1 MAEPAMPRDNYYA
14 VDLDPDKEY
23 LWCACGY
30 SKTQPFCDG
39 SHQGTEF
46 QPKMVKVGEA
56 MTLYLCGCKRT
67 QDPPYC
73 DGMHALI

>member
-14 VDLDPDKEY
+14 VDLEPNKEY

-46 QPKMVKVGEA
+46 APKAITVGEA

>member
-23 LWCACGY
+23 LWCACGH
-30 SKTQPFCDG
+30 SKSQPFCDG